1 MGAETKK
8 IVRNAEKAQLP
19 AHASACTGC
28 GLCVSVCRTGAIRPV
43 ENADGFLEAKVDTTL
58 CVGCKACEKMCARL
72 TKVGGHE
79 NHRYY
84 EAWSSRQQ
92 VRLSSSSGGVFG
104 ELARDCIARGG
115 VVYGVEM
122 QGADFPR
129 FIAVERVEDLQKLQG
144 SKYLQADTGEVMAQM
159 VVALKSGRPVLFAG
173 VSCQVRAARVRF
185 GEKYPNLLLV
195 DLACFGV
202 PSRHLFRRFT
212 EELNNHAPI
221 TQINFRD
228 KSRSWRSY
236 GMRLSFADGGEEFIP
251 KETNPFMQGFLCHLG
266 LNECCYTCR
275 SAVDDRPGDISL
287 GDFWGRPR
295 QEDECAGVSIV
306 ISHTAK
312 GEEVLDRVRPVL
324 HLKPADEKEALSCNG
339 GLAAHEGGVPQQRK
353 AFLKALRHQPLHRV
367 LYHFLRENGSP
378 RKGLCIGSQFIPFP
392 CMLEKVFRKIKR
404 VVHLQSR

>member
-1 MGAETKK
+1 MDNGKSKPVSEERKS
-8 IVRNAEKAQLP
+8 QLP
-19 AHASACTGC
+19 SQPSLCTGC
-28 GLCVSVCRTGAIRPV
+28 GLCASVCRNGAIRLV
-43 ENADGFLEAKVDTTL
+43 ENADGFLVAKVDTAL
-58 CVGCKACEKMCARL
+58 CVGCKVCEKMCACL
-72 TKVGGHE
+72 TEVGGHE
-79 NHRYY
+79 KHRYY

-92 VRLSSSSGGVFG
+92 VRLSSSSGGVFV
-104 ELARDCIARGG
+104 ELARDCIACGG

-122 QGADFPR
+122 QGTDFPR

-159 VVALKSGRPVLFAG
+159 VVALKSGRPVLFVG

-251 KETNPFMQGFLCHLG
+251 KETNPFMHGFLCHLG

-295 QEDECAGVSIV
+295 QEDERAGVSIV
-306 ISHTAK
+306 ISHTVK
-312 GEEVLDRVRPVL
+312 GEEALERVRPVL
-324 HLKPADEKEALSCNG
+324 HLKSADEKEALSCNG
-339 GLAAHEGGVPQQRK
+339 GLVAHAGGVPPQRT
-353 AFLKALRHQPLHRV
+353 AFLNALRRQPLQRV
-367 LYHFLRENGSP
+367 LKHFLMADGRPRYGWSMGS
-378 RKGLCIGSQFIPFP
+378 RFIPAP
-392 CMLEKVFRKIKR
+392 LLIEKVFRKMR
-404 VVHLQSR
+404 RMMHH

>member
-1 MGAETKK
+1 MGSETKRT
-8 IVRNAEKAQLP
+8 VHNAEKAQLP
-19 AHASACTGC
+19 AHAFGCTGC
-28 GLCVSVCRTGAIRPV
+28 GVCVSVCKNAAIRMV
-43 ENADGFLEAKVDTTL
+43 ENADGFLEAKVDTDL
-58 CVGCKACEKMCARL
+58 CVGCKACEKMCSRL
-72 TKVGGHE
+72 TGVGGHE
-79 NHRYY
+79 KHRYY

-104 ELARDCIARGG
+104 ELAHDCIALGG
-115 VVYGVEM
+115 VVYGVAM
-122 QGADFPR
+122 QGTDFPR
-129 FIAVERVEDLQKLQG
+129 FIAVERVEDLPKLQG
-144 SKYLQADTGEVMAQM
+144 SKYLQADMGDVLSQMA
-159 VVALKSGRPVLFAG
+159 VALKSGRPVLFAG

-185 GEKYPNLLLV
+185 GEKCPNLLLV

-212 EELNNHAPI
+212 EALNNHAPI

-275 SAVDDRPGDISL
+275 SAVDNRPGDISL

-295 QEDECAGVSIV
+295 QDDEKEGVSIV
-306 ISHTAK
+306 IAHTAK
-312 GEEVLDRVRPVL
+312 GEAALEHVRPVL
-324 HLKPADEKEALSCNG
+324 YLKPADEKEALSCNG
-339 GLAAHEGGVPQQRK
+339 GLVAHAGGVPPQRA
-353 AFLKALRHQPLHRV
+353 AFLNALSHQPLHRM
-367 LYHFLRENGSP
+367 LHHFLRENGSP
-378 RKGLCIGSQFIPFP
+378 RNGLCVGRRFIPFP

-404 VVHLQSR
+404 VVHRRSR

>member
-8 IVRNAEKAQLP
+8 IVHNAEKAQLP
-19 AHASACTGC
+19 AHAYGCTGC
-28 GLCVSVCRTGAIRPV
+28 GLCASVCRNGAIRPV
-43 ENADGFLEAKVDTTL
+43 ENADGFLEAKLDTDL

-72 TKVGGHE
+72 SEAGGYE
-79 NHRYY
+79 KHRYY

-104 ELARDCIARGG
+104 ELAHDCIARGG
-115 VVYGVEM
+115 VVYGVAM

-129 FIAVERVEDLQKLQG
+129 FIAVERVEELPKLQG
-144 SKYLQADTGEVMAQM
+144 SKYLQADTGEVFSQMA
-159 VVALKSGRPVLFAG
+159 VALKSGRPVLFAG

-185 GEKYPNLLLV
+185 GEKCPNLLLV

-212 EELNNHAPI
+212 EGLNNHAPI

-295 QEDECAGVSIV
+295 QEDEKEGVSIV

-312 GEEVLDRVRPVL
+312 GEEALGRVRPVL

-367 LYHFLRENGSP
+367 LHHFLKENGSP
-378 RKGLCIGSQFIPFP
+378 REGLSIGRRFIPFP
-392 CMLEKVFRKIKR
+392 VLLEKLLRR
-404 VVHLQSR
+404 VRRVLQR